1 MDVIFLKKFSKDLD
15 KIKKPKDLQSI
26 LEIIELVKQVQ
37 SFSEVPGTKKLKGY
51 EDAFRIRSGDY
62 RIGVFVSEELVEFA
76 RVVHRK
82 DIYKNFP

>member
-62 RIGVFVSEELVEFA
+62 RIGVFVSEEMVEFA